1 MDARR
6 CQQLRAGVCFGIPA
20 LALALC
26 TVLGLGAQAHAQAK
40 AGSHGHAAMAPA
52 PSRPVHQI
60 VRMQDP
66 IGFDVVV
73 AEHTVQTSHPADAAV
88 AATPHLSLRTEHSA
102 EHNRGPPAGELV

>member
-6 CQQLRAGVCFGIPA
+6 RQQVRAGICFGIPA

-26 TVLGLGAQAHAQAK
+26 TVLGLGAQSQAEAK

-52 PSRPVHQI
+52 PNRPVHQI

-73 AEHTVQTSHPADAAV
+73 AENTVQTSHPAGAAV
-88 AATPHLSLRTEHSA
+88 AATPHVPLHTEHSA